1 LNKSKYRND
10 IMIRKNG
17 LLMYN
22 QIIYNAAITRE
33 QFMFYE
39 LKITAGLICE
49 GMTKDKITELIIQDN
64 LFQYPTEK
72 SIKRISAA
80 CIRRLE
86 LMGDK
91 KLVEA
96 IANQPSETAKQ
107 ICLYAMMK
115 QNRLVWDFMITVIGE
130 KYRVQDLSFGK
141 IDVNTFFAR
150 LQEQDVIVASW
161 SDSTVK
167 KIKQVLVKTLVESE
181 YLDSVKATRLNPI
194 LLNPILENSIRSN
207 NDDIVLPAFNC
218 FS

>member
-1 LNKSKYRND
+1 
-10 IMIRKNG
+10 MIRKND
-17 LLMYN
+17 LSMYN
-22 QIIYNAAITRE
+22 QKIYNGAITRE

-39 LKITAGLICE
+39 LRITAKLICE

-72 SIKRISAA
+72 SIKRMSAA

-86 LMGDK
+86 SMGDK
-91 KLVEA
+91 KLIEA

-115 QNRLVWDFMITVIGE
+115 QNLLVWDFMITVIGE

>member
-1 LNKSKYRND
+1 
-10 IMIRKNG
+10 MIRKND
-17 LLMYN
+17 LSMYN
-22 QIIYNAAITRE
+22 QKIYIGSITRE

-39 LKITAGLICE
+39 LRITAKLICE

-72 SIKRISAA
+72 SIKRMSAA

-86 LMGDK
+86 SMGDK
-91 KLVEA
+91 KLIEA

-218 FS
+218 LT

>member
-1 LNKSKYRND
+1 
-10 IMIRKNG
+10 MIRKND
-17 LLMYN
+17 LSMYN
-22 QIIYNAAITRE
+22 QKIYNGAITRE

-39 LKITAGLICE
+39 LRITAKLICE

-72 SIKRISAA
+72 SIKRMSAA

-86 LMGDK
+86 SMGDK
-91 KLVEA
+91 KLIEA

>member
-1 LNKSKYRND
+1 MIIKND
-10 IMIRKNG
+10 
-17 LLMYN
+17 LSMYN
-22 QIIYNAAITRE
+22 QKIYNGAITRE

-39 LKITAGLICE
+39 LRITAKLICE
-49 GMTKDKITELIIQDN
+49 GMKKDKITELIIQDN

-72 SIKRISAA
+72 SIKRMSAA
-80 CIRRLE
+80 CINRLE
-86 LMGDK
+86 SMGDK
-91 KLVEA
+91 KLIEA

>member
-1 LNKSKYRND
+1 
-10 IMIRKNG
+10 MIRKND
-17 LLMYN
+17 LSMYN
-22 QIIYNAAITRE
+22 QKIYNGAITRE

-39 LKITAGLICE
+39 LRITAKLICE
-49 GMTKDKITELIIQDN
+49 GMKKDKITELIIQDN

-72 SIKRISAA
+72 SIKRMSAA

-86 LMGDK
+86 SMGDK
-91 KLVEA
+91 KLIEA

>member
-1 LNKSKYRND
+1 
-10 IMIRKNG
+10 MIRKND
-17 LLMYN
+17 LSMYN
-22 QIIYNAAITRE
+22 QKIYNGAITRE

-39 LKITAGLICE
+39 LRITAKLICE
-49 GMTKDKITELIIQDN
+49 GMKKDKITELIIQDN

-72 SIKRISAA
+72 SIKRMSAA
-80 CIRRLE
+80 CINRLE
-86 LMGDK
+86 SMGDK
-91 KLVEA
+91 KLIEA

>member
-1 LNKSKYRND
+1 
-10 IMIRKNG
+10 MIRKND
-17 LLMYN
+17 LSMYN
-22 QIIYNAAITRE
+22 QKIYNGAITRE

-39 LKITAGLICE
+39 LRITAKLICE
-49 GMTKDKITELIIQDN
+49 GMKKDKITELIIQDN

-72 SIKRISAA
+72 SIKRMSAA

-86 LMGDK
+86 SMGDK
-91 KLVEA
+91 KLIEA

-181 YLDSVKATRLNPI
+181 YLDSVKATRLNSI